1 MISCSNAS
9 IYRVSI
15 TQGTVFKQEDI
26 NRLEIGM
33 TKDQV
38 TYVMGQPSFENF
50 FEKNVLSNN
59 HIQPNINDW
68 INHLSTLFPQ
78 VRLKQFLE
86 IRSMDACSW
95 DLICSQPAFW
105 TGLLYDEISL
115 DKVLNLIKSW
125 NFNDIKNF
133 YEGKSGQT

>member
-1 MISCSNAS
+1 MLSCSNAS

-50 FEKNVLSNN
+50 FEKNVWNYFY
-59 HIQPNINDW
+59 Q
-68 INHLSTLFPQ
+68 
-78 VRLKQFLE
+78 
-86 IRSMDACSW
+86 
-95 DLICSQPAFW
+95 
-105 TGLLYDEISL
+105 
-115 DKVLNLIKSW
+115 IKSG
-125 NFNDIKNF
+125 DTLSLIHI
-133 YEGKSGQT
+133 